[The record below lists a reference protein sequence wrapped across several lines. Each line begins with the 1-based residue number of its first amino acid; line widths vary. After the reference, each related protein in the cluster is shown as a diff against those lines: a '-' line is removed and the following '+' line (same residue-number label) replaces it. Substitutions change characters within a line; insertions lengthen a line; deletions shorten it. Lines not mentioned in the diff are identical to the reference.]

1 MKNYTK
7 ALMGALVM
15 AVAAG
20 VVLSAQA
27 SVRMTLRSGDTLNV
41 LLIDMGAAGFEVDV
55 RGATRKIPVDQVAMV
70 DFGGNV
76 TVRQSWF
83 NDMTALD
90 HLVVFKN
97 GDTMLTEWTDVGG
110 TSPLILRFNTGRGE
124 REISANEVAR
134 IYLVKPSGNV
144 NRNDRNDRAPANGGP
159 QSDGSIAV
167 MAADPWT
174 DSGVTV
180 RTGDYLRFDVSREI
194 RFGEGDDDIATA
206 DGNASGRARSGILRR
221 VPVASLPVGGLIGKV
236 GTGGQPFSIGSAPEA
251 IRMPANGRL
260 MLGINDLTFD
270 DNEGWFRV
278 VVTRGR

>member
-1 MKNYTK
+1 MTNQTK
-7 ALMGALVM
+7 ALMGAVVM

-27 SVRMTLRSGDTLNV
+27 SVTFTLRNGDTMGV
-41 LLIDMGAAGFEVDV
+41 LLVDMGAGGFEVDV

-76 TVRQSWF
+76 NVRQSWF

-110 TSPLILRFNTGRGE
+110 TSPLILRFNTSRGE
-124 REISANEVAR
+124 REIPATEVAR
-134 IYLVKPSGNV
+134 IYLVKPARDDRA
-144 NRNDRNDRAPANGGP
+144 NRNDRNTPERGGA
-159 QSDGSIAV
+159 QDDGSIAV

-174 DSGVTV
+174 DSGITV
-180 RTGDYLRFDVSREI
+180 RTGDYLRFDVSRQI
-194 RFGEGDDDIATA
+194 RFGDGDDDVATA
-206 DGNASGRARSGILRR
+206 DGNAAGRARATLRR
-221 VPVASLPVGGLIGKV
+221 VPVASLPVGGLIGKI
-236 GTGGQPFSIGSAPEA
+236 GTGGEPFSIGSAPEA

-260 MLGINDLTFD
+260 MLGINDLTFN
-270 DNEGWFRV
+270 DNSGWFRV
-278 VVTRGR
+278 IVTRGR

>member
-7 ALMGALVM
+7 ALMGAAVI

-20 VVLSAQA
+20 VVMSAQA
-27 SVRMTLRSGDTLNV
+27 SVTMTLRNGDTIGV
-41 LLIDMGAAGFEVDV
+41 LLVDLKAGGFEVET
-55 RGATRKIPVDQVAMV
+55 RGATRMIPVDQVAMV

-83 NDMTALD
+83 NGMTSLD
-90 HLVVFKN
+90 HLVVFRN
-97 GDTMLTEWTDVGG
+97 GDTMLTEWVDVGG

-124 REISANEVAR
+124 REVSASEVAR
-134 IYLVKPSGNV
+134 IYLVKPSGNADRA
-144 NRNDRNDRAPANGGP
+144 NRNDRTPANGGP
-159 QSDGSIAV
+159 QADGWIAV

-180 RTGDYLRFDVSREI
+180 RTGDYLLFDVSREI
-194 RFGEGDDDIATA
+194 RFGEGDADVATA

-236 GTGGQPFSIGSAPEA
+236 GTAGQPFSIGSAPEA

-270 DNEGWFRV
+270 DNDGWFRV
-278 VVTRGR
+278 VVARGR

>member
-1 MKNYTK
+1 MRNYTK
-7 ALMGALVM
+7 ALIGAAVI
-15 AVAAG
+15 AVAVG

-27 SVRMTLRSGDTLNV
+27 SVTMTLRSGDTMNV
-41 LLIDMGAAGFEVDV
+41 LLVDMGAAGFEVDV
-55 RGATRKIPVDQVAMV
+55 RGATRRIPMDQVAMV

-83 NDMTALD
+83 NDMAALD

-134 IYLVKPSGNV
+134 IYLVKPRATA
-144 NRNDRNDRAPANGGP
+144 NRNDRNDVTPDRGGP
-159 QSDGSIAV
+159 QGDGSIAV

-174 DSGVTV
+174 DSGTTV

-194 RFGEGDDDIATA
+194 RFGEGDDDVATA
-206 DGNASGRARSGILRR
+206 DGNASGRARGLLRR
-221 VPVASLPVGGLIGKV
+221 VPVASLPVGGLIGKI
-236 GTGGQPFSIGSAPEA
+236 GNGGQPFSIGSAPEA

-270 DNEGWFRV
+270 DNSGWFRV
-278 VVTRGR
+278 FVTRGR

>member
-1 MKNYTK
+1 MKNRTK
-7 ALMGALVM
+7 ALIGAVVL
-15 AVAAG
+15 AVAVGA
-20 VVLSAQA
+20 VLTAQA
-27 SVRMTLRSGDTLNV
+27 SVTMTMRNGDTVGV
-41 LLIDMGAAGFEVDV
+41 LLVDMGAAGFEVDV

-83 NDMTALD
+83 NGMSALD

-97 GDTMLTEWTDVGG
+97 GDTLLTEWTDVGG

-134 IYLVKPSGNV
+134 IYLVKPRGNAD
-144 NRNDRNDRAPANGGP
+144 RTDRNDRTPASGGP
-159 QSDGSIAV
+159 QADGWIAV

-194 RFGEGDDDIATA
+194 RFGEGDADVATA
-206 DGNASGRARSGILRR
+206 DGNASGRARGVLRR

-236 GTGGQPFSIGSAPEA
+236 GTAGLPFSIGSAPEA
-251 IRMPANGRL
+251 IRMPSNGRL

-270 DNEGWFRV
+270 DNDGWFRV

>member
-1 MKNYTK
+1 MKSYTK
-7 ALMGALVM
+7 ALMGAAVV

-27 SVRMTLRSGDTLNV
+27 SVTMTMRSGETMNAQ
-41 LLIDMGAAGFEVDV
+41 LIDMGAAGFEVDV
-55 RGATRKIPVDQVAMV
+55 RGTNRKIPVDQVAMV

-76 TVRQSWF
+76 TVRQAWF
-83 NDMTALD
+83 NDMKGSD

-97 GDTMLTEWTDVGG
+97 GDTLLTEWTDVGG
-110 TSPLILRFNTGRGE
+110 TSPLILRFRGE
-124 REISANEVAR
+124 REVPSTDVAR
-134 IYLVKPSGNV
+134 IYLVRPGGNI
-144 NRNDRNDRAPANGGP
+144 NRNDATPDRGGA
-159 QSDGSIAV
+159 QADGSIAV

-174 DSGVTV
+174 DSGITV
-180 RTGDYLRFDVSREI
+180 RTGDYLRFEVSREI
-194 RFGEGDDDIATA
+194 RFGAGDGDVATA
-206 DGNASGRARSGILRR
+206 DGNAQGRARGGLLRR

-278 VVTRGR
+278 IVTRGR

>member
-7 ALMGALVM
+7 ALMGAAVI

-27 SVRMTLRSGDTLNV
+27 SVTMTLRSGDTMNA
-41 LLIDMGAAGFEVDV
+41 LLVDMGAAGFEVDV

-76 TVRQSWF
+76 TLRQSWF

-97 GDTMLTEWTDVGG
+97 GDTLLTEWTDVGG

-134 IYLVKPSGNV
+134 IYLVKPRGNA
-144 NRNDRNDRAPANGGP
+144 DRNDRTPASGGP

-180 RTGDYLRFDVSREI
+180 RTGDYLRFDVSRDI
-194 RFGEGDDDIATA
+194 RFGDGNNDIATA

-221 VPVASLPVGGLIGKV
+221 VPVASLPVGGLIGKI
-236 GTGGQPFSIGSAPEA
+236 GNGGEPFSIGSAPEA

-278 VVTRGR
+278 FVTRGR

>member
-1 MKNYTK
+1 MKNHTK
-7 ALMGALVM
+7 ALMGAVVI

-27 SVRMTLRSGDTLNV
+27 PVTMTLRNGDTINV
-41 LLIDMGAAGFEVDV
+41 QLIDMGAGGFEVDA
-55 RGATRKIPVDQVAMV
+55 RGTTRKIPVDQVAMV

-76 TVRQSWF
+76 SVRQTWF
-83 NDMTALD
+83 NDMRASD

-97 GDTMLTEWTDVGG
+97 GDTLLTEWTDVGG

-124 REISANEVAR
+124 REISANDVAR
-134 IYLVKPSGNV
+134 IYLVRPGGNV
-144 NRNDRNDRAPANGGP
+144 NRNDRNDAAPDRGGA
-159 QSDGSIAV
+159 QADGSIAV

-174 DSGVTV
+174 DSGITV
-180 RTGDYLRFDVSREI
+180 RTGDYLRFDVTREI
-194 RFGEGDDDIATA
+194 RFGAGDGDVATA
-206 DGNASGRARSGILRR
+206 DGNAQGRARGGLLRR
-221 VPVASLPVGGLIGKV
+221 VPVASLPVGGLIGKI

-278 VVTRGR
+278 IVTRGR

>member
-27 SVRMTLRSGDTLNV
+27 SVTLTLRSGDT
-41 LLIDMGAAGFEVDV
+41 MGVTLVDLKAGGFEVEV
-55 RGATRKIPVDQVAMV
+55 RGASRMIPKDQVAMV

-76 TVRQSWF
+76 AVRQSWF
-83 NDMTALD
+83 NDMTAVD
-90 HLVVFKN
+90 HLVVFRN
-97 GDTMLTEWTDVGG
+97 GDTLLTEWVDVGG

-134 IYLVKPSGNV
+134 IYLVRPGGNV
-144 NRNDRNDRAPANGGP
+144 TRNDRTPASGGA

-174 DSGVTV
+174 DSGITV
-180 RTGDYLRFDVSREI
+180 RTGDYLRFDVSRDI
-194 RFGEGDDDIATA
+194 RFGAGDNDISTA
-206 DGNASGRARSGILRR
+206 DGNVAGRARSGILRR
-221 VPVASLPVGGLIGKV
+221 VPVASLPLGGLIGKV
-236 GTGGQPFSIGSAPEA
+236 GTGGQPFSIGSAPAA